1 MLVLTRNNQWVSIM
15 KAICFSLPALMLGC
29 ASVSDVV
36 PLGAGKY
43 MVGSHVR
50 GGLTSWAEVK
60 AMAVKEATNYCA
72 AKNMK
77 VEVLDIETKGAQG
90 WTPQNADITFKCVK

>member
-1 MLVLTRNNQWVSIM
+1 MRNPTFLVLV
-15 KAICFSLPALMLGC
+15 ALATVGC

-36 PLGAGKY
+36 PLGADKY

-60 AMAVKEATNYCA
+60 AMAVQRATAFCSE
-72 AKNMK
+72 KGLGI
-77 VEVLDIETKGAQG
+77 EVLSVETNGTQG
-90 WTPQNADITFKCVK
+90 FTPQNADATFKCVAKT

>member
-1 MLVLTRNNQWVSIM
+1 MKVVYISLTFI
-15 KAICFSLPALMLGC
+15 IFGC

-36 PLGAGKY
+36 PLGSDKY
-43 MVGSHVR
+43 LVGSHVR

-60 AMAVKEATNYCA
+60 AMAVNEATKYCA
-72 AKNMK
+72 AKNLK
-77 VEVLDIETKGAQG
+77 AEVIDIETKGAQG